1 MSKEATVG
9 KSPIGRCAA
18 AAAFLAILAS
28 ACSGGGGGGSDPL
41 PSASAT
47 PTPSASAT
55 PFVAPTVTPASTPT
69 PVVPTSGL
77 YTAFGGSDVAD
88 PTSWIYTVAS
98 NAQTQYGITITVDD
112 LGISGA
118 VSGPS
123 VRAWD
128 PTDFPAD
135 VLDNEV
141 PSLPANS
148 KYITLFAVV
157 NDIDAAVLH
166 GNVDETTFVATYATS
181 FNVALGFITGKA
193 PQAKVVVINSPNLA
207 GLPYS
212 LQYPTATRQLLQEYS
227 NAADDQV
234 IDLATLQGIP
244 VVDVRCNPLTY
255 NPANFQADGLHPGP
269 VGKALLASLVTPA
282 LFGSISAPPT
292 SCAQTALI

>member
-1 MSKEATVG
+1 VSTGA
-9 KSPIGRCAA
+9 PISRCAA
-18 AAAFLAILAS
+18 AAALLAILAS
-28 ACSGGGGGGSDPL
+28 ACSGGGGGGGSSPV

-55 PFVAPTVTPASTPT
+55 PYVAPTLTPASSPT
-69 PVVPTSGL
+69 PVVPTGGL

-88 PTSWIYTVAS
+88 PTSWIYSVAS
-98 NAQTQYGITITVDD
+98 NAQAQYGITITVDD

-118 VSGPS
+118 VSGPA

-166 GNVDETTFVATYATS
+166 GNIDETTFVSSYATS
-181 FNVALGFITGKA
+181 FNIALGFIAGKA
-193 PQAKVVVINSPNLA
+193 PQAKIVVINSPNLA

-234 IDLATLQGIP
+234 IDLVTLQGIP
-244 VVDVRCNPLTY
+244 VVD
-255 NPANFQADGLHPGP
+255 
-269 VGKALLASLVTPA
+269 LLASLVTPA
-282 LFGSISAPPT
+282 LFGSISAPQS
-292 SCAQTALI
+292 SCAQTTLI